1 MALAR
6 RSIVEI
12 LKAKGKLTDEQIKE
26 AMKARRDTNQP
37 IEEILVQLEM
47 VTKRDIL
54 EAKAEQMG
62 VDFVDLT
69 ETQID
74 ESAMG
79 LVPQELMEK
88 YKAVP
93 IRIEGNRLTVAMANP
108 RDLMAVD
115 DLRMRTR
122 LNIRAV
128 LADSEQIDTIL
139 SGELSGAAAAGGSAA
154 RDIEA
159 ALRMMEKE
167 STTDA
172 GAATDTLSGA
182 GQLADLTKL
191 ERVSDEA
198 LADEAPVIRIV
209 NLLFKEAIRNNASD
223 IHIEP
228 QRKDVRVRMR
238 IDGVLHEFFRLPR
251 WIHAPLVARVKIL
264 ADMDIAEKRLP
275 QDGRIQLRMAKK
287 LYDVRVSTIP
297 TTNGEKAVMRLL
309 DQTSVLIG
317 LDKLGLLPDDIA
329 RVEYL
334 ISQPNGMLLSTG
346 PTGSGKTTTQYS
358 IMHRLNTTEVNI
370 ITIEDPVEY
379 QLAGLNQVHVNRK
392 AGLTFATALRSFLR
406 QDPDIIMVG
415 EIRDLETADI
425 AIQAALT
432 GHLVLSTLHT
442 NDAPTAVTRMIEM
455 GVEPFLI
462 AASVIGVIAQ
472 RLARRICPN
481 CKEEYE
487 PPPELLARFGY
498 EGDGDQKFYRGRG
511 CDICRQTGY
520 KGRIGVFEIFVMNQ
534 EIADLILRRAPLT
547 EIRDAAISSGM
558 HTLLED
564 GFRKVLAGITTP
576 DEVLRVVATA
586 GY

>member
-12 LKAKGKLTDEQIKE
+12 LRSRGKLTDEQLKE
-26 AMKARRDTNQP
+26 AMKARRDTTQP
-37 IEEILVQLEM
+37 IEEILIQLGI
-47 VTKRDIL
+47 VSKQDIL
-54 EAKAEQMG
+54 SAKAEQLG
-62 VDFVDLT
+62 VEFVDLSQI
-69 ETQID
+69 QID

-79 LVPQELMEK
+79 LVPRELMEK
-88 YKAVP
+88 YRAVP

-108 RDLMAVD
+108 RDLMAID

-122 LNIRAV
+122 LNIRPV
-128 LADSEQIDTIL
+128 LADPEAIDTIL
-139 SGELSGAAAAGGSAA
+139 SGELTGAAVAGGSVA

-159 ALRMMEKE
+159 ALRAMEKE
-167 STTDA
+167 SA
-172 GAATDTLSGA
+172 GKESRLGEELAAA
-182 GQLADLTKL
+182 GHLADLSKL

-223 IHIEP
+223 IHVEP
-228 QRKDVRVRMR
+228 QRKDVRIRMR
-238 IDGVLHEFFRLPR
+238 IDGVLHEFFRLPK
-251 WIHAPLVARVKIL
+251 WIHAPLIARIKIL
-264 ADMDIAEKRLP
+264 ADMDIAEKRIP

-287 LYDVRVSTIP
+287 LFDVRVSTIP
-297 TTNGEKAVMRLL
+297 TTNGEKAVLRLL

-317 LDKLGLLPDDIA
+317 LDKLGLFPDDVAKI
-329 RVEYL
+329 EYL
-334 ISQPNGMLLSTG
+334 ISQPNGMILSTG

-379 QLAGLNQVHVNRK
+379 QLPGLNQVHVNRK

-442 NDAPTAVTRMIEM
+442 NDAPTAITRLIEM

-498 EGDGDQKFYRGRG
+498 QGDGDQKFYRGRG
-511 CDICRQTGY
+511 CEICRQTGY
-520 KGRIGVFEIFVMNQ
+520 KGRIGIFEIFVMNQ
-534 EIADLILRRAPLT
+534 EIADLVLRRAPLT
-547 EIRDAAISSGM
+547 EIRDAAVASGM
-558 HTLLED
+558 KTLLED

-576 DEVLRVVATA
+576 EEVLRVVATA